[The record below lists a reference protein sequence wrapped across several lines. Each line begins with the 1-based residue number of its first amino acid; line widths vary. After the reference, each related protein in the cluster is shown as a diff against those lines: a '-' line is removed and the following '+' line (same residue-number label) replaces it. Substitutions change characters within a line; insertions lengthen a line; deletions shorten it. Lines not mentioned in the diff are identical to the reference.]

1 MKKFK
6 NKKILFSFII
16 LFVVGLAFGM
26 LFIIFISNSDSTLI
40 KKEINEYF
48 ILIKDNH
55 SYLKGII
62 NSLKTNLLYITIIW
76 GIGLIPFMFLINYF
90 IVFYKGF
97 LIGFMFSSIIMIYK
111 LKGILISIL
120 FLFPHEYI
128 NVFLIVTLSVISL
141 KFSRK
146 MYFKIKNNNLYN
158 FNKHYKE
165 YLKIYAL
172 FTLLSIIST
181 LFEIFINSFFIKLF
195 V

>member
-181 LFEIFINSFFIKLF
+181 LFEIFINSFFIKL
-195 V
+195 VV